1 MDINIKIGKNRNNGN
16 VTESRIFDIVEQG
29 EKDEFLAYFPEHK
42 ELFEKVEAKKQAFED
57 QLWYVL
63 DKYKTREEEDYHEKG
78 SIDRKKYSEDIASN
92 PVDRKYAPF
101 IYKLLDSDLINVF
114 IKYQWQHLSREK
126 KLQYLGIEK
135 SKLELNINEE
145 T

>member
-1 MDINIKIGKNRNNGN
+1 MDINIKIGKNRNNGTP
-16 VTESRIFDIVEQG
+16 TEARIFDIVEKG
-29 EKDEFLAYFPEHK
+29 EKDEFLAYFPEYK
-42 ELFEKVEAKKQAFED
+42 ELFENVEKKWNDFES

-78 SIDRKKYSEDIASN
+78 SIDRKQYSEDIVSN

-135 SKLELNINEE
+135 DKPELDIGE
-145 T
+145 

>member
-1 MDINIKIGKNRNNGN
+1 MDINIKIGKNRNNGTP
-16 VTESRIFDIVEQG
+16 TESRIFDIVEHG

-78 SIDRKKYSEDIASN
+78 SIDRKQYSEDIASN

-101 IYKLLDSDLINVF
+101 IYKLLDSDLISVF

-135 SKLELNINEE
+135 GELPLN
-145 T
+145 